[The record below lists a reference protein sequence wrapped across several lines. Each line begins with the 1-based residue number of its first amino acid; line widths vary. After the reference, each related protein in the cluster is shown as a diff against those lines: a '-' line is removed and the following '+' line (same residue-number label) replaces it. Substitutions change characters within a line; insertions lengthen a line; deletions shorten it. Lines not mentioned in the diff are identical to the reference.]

1 MGYIGNSLYDEEGA
15 KIVKE
20 IVDSATA
27 QCVELVL
34 PVDFVVSDKFG
45 VDGEIKTVDIETDGG
60 VPDGFMGLE
69 CGP

>member
-1 MGYIGNSLYDEEGA
+1 MAYTFLRRSMGYIGNSRYDEECA

-34 PVDFVVSDKFG
+34 PVDLSYRINSAWMAK
-45 VDGEIKTVDIETDGG
+45 
-60 VPDGFMGLE
+60 
-69 CGP
+69 

>member
-27 QCVELVL
+27 QCVELCCQ
-34 PVDFVVSDKFG
+34 STSSYRINSAWMAK
-45 VDGEIKTVDIETDGG
+45 
-60 VPDGFMGLE
+60 
-69 CGP
+69 